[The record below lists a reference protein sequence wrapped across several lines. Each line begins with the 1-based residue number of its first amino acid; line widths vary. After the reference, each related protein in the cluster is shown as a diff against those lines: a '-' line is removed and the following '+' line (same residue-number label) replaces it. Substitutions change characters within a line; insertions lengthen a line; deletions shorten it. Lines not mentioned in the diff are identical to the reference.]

1 MQNDPRQLGLAQVL
15 LSHSSNLEGVQARQ
29 RVRSFAV
36 AVGGYNKMHTRQ
48 TDGRTGEWA
57 AQRLPDN
64 LPAVRLGRRW
74 ASL

>member
-1 MQNDPRQLGLAQVL
+1 MTSLNAVL
-15 LSHSSNLEGVQARQ
+15 FMTPIFGEGGASR
-29 RVRSFAV
+29 RDMFAV

-48 TDGRTGEWA
+48 TDGRPGEWA